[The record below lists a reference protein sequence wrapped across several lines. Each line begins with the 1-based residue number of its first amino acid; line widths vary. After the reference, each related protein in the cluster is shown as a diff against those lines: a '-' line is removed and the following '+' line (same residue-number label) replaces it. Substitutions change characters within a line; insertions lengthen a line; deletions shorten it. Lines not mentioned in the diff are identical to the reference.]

1 MQVESKDIEAWDE
14 TRDRASKL
22 KAFYSA
28 RDAQAEEQ
36 RRMFHLEWKEKPEGD
51 WIKETMSP
59 SAYNSITGAVR
70 LLTATDPQFN
80 VSSEKGNKLARGA
93 ADRLEAAAK
102 IMWDSS
108 GRITGRKLH
117 YEMALSSLLN
127 AEIVAYSSATADL
140 VEYAQQTQRKGNIV
154 RAQRAQRL
162 TPYLLAAHNPAACYT
177 ERDMLGVSAVLRS
190 ERVTWGSVCNI
201 YGDDA
206 KAAGGLGAS
215 ASDMVMINEWWDYD
229 RRVVWVDGH
238 NDPIVWQPNEDDYLP
253 VVSAITD
260 GSLLWPEPER
270 QRTPFLYALAK
281 SKIWQRQN
289 LMLTVI
295 YSLVFGIGSNPLLVH
310 ETDDDSDL
318 QVDHSVPGF
327 AFKIKKGDRLS
338 ALNEKVLDPSLMQ
351 GWQLALGI
359 DEESTIPRV
368 ALGAPPAGSMP
379 FSAISLLAQSGRLPL
394 IGTRQGIGDVAA
406 ELIGN
411 SLQGMKRTGSGKLYD
426 RSGLEIDL
434 SQDEIPQDVPIDCVV
449 DVSLPQDKLQM
460 ANAALALKQG
470 ELVTTEWIQQNILGV
485 GQTGKMSQ
493 DMMREQLGKFML
505 QEFFKQTSAKDEA
518 AIQRALQGA
527 DQMANA
533 TTQAGADVMASRMEQ
548 QIRQSRPM
556 PAEIS
561 GNQGAYPPGGVQP
574 GAPLAAPLQP
584 QGMGGD

>member
-1 MQVESKDIEAWDE
+1 MQLQSKDRESWDD
-14 TRDRASKL
+14 TRHRTAKL
-22 KAFYSA
+22 KAFYGA
-28 RDAQAEEQ
+28 RDEQAEEL
-36 RRMFHLEWKEKPEGD
+36 RKMFHLEWKEKPAGD

-59 SAYNSITGAVR
+59 SAYNSITGALR
-70 LLTATDPQFN
+70 LLTATDPAFN
-80 VSSEKGNKLARGA
+80 VSAEKGNKLARGS

-102 IMWDSS
+102 IMWENS
-108 GRITGRKLH
+108 GRISGRPLH

-127 AEIVAYSSATADL
+127 AEIVAYSSSTADL
-140 VEYAQQTQRKGNIV
+140 LEYAQQTGKKGNII

-162 TPYLLAAHNPAACYT
+162 TPYLLLAHNPAVCYT
-177 ERDMLGVSAVLRS
+177 ERDMLGVSGVLRS
-190 ERVTWGSVCNI
+190 ERTLWGTVCNI

-206 KAAGGLGAS
+206 KQAGSSGAS
-215 ASDMVMINEWWDYD
+215 ATDMVLINEWWDYD

-238 NDPIVWQPNEDDYLP
+238 NDPILWQENDEDYLP

-270 QRTPFLYALAK
+270 QRTPFLYALAR
-281 SKIWQRQN
+281 SNIWQRQN

-295 YSLVFGIGSNPLLVH
+295 YSLVFGLGSNPLLVH
-310 ETDDDSDL
+310 ESDDDGDL
-318 QVDHSVPGF
+318 QIDRTVPGF
-327 AFKIKKGDRLS
+327 AFKIKKGDRLG
-338 ALNEKVLDPSLMQ
+338 ALNEKVLDASLMQ

-368 ALGAPPAGSMP
+368 ALGAPPSGQMP

-394 IGTRQGIGDVAA
+394 IGTRQGIGNVAS

-411 SLQGMKRTGSGKLYD
+411 SLQGMRRSNVGKLYD

-434 SQDEIPQDVPIDCVV
+434 TQDEIPQDVPIDCVV

-493 DMMREQLGKFML
+493 DMMREQLSKFML

-518 AIQRALQGA
+518 ALARSLQGA
-527 DQMANA
+527 DQVANA
-533 TTQAGADVMASRMEQ
+533 STQAQADVMASRMES
-548 QIRQSRPM
+548 QIPNRRPM
-556 PAEIS
+556 PAEVS
-561 GNQGAYPPGGVQP
+561 STNGAYPPGGVQP
-574 GAPLAAPLQP
+574 GAPLAGPLPP
-584 QGMGGD
+584 QGMGGG